1 MVDEKDG
8 LMAKGKKVNKIKIE
22 INDVDIESQEP
33 VGEPESTDANPTDPK
48 QTDPK
53 QADPKQTDANP
64 TDPKQAEPKATG
76 PKATGPKQAGPKAT
90 DANPTDP
97 NSGEDDKSFC
107 CLFKCCKKDNDDN
120 DDDEYI
126 DDDDDYC
133 ESKRKPDYI
142 TTTDD
147 LYHHINIKK
156 RRLEESKKLLEVKYA
171 HYKACNSC
179 WNISTILLS
188 SGLTLIESFKHVFL
202 SEESEGMEKDFFN
215 YSPIILG
222 SVITCTASFLK
233 FMKYQEMMEEIYIV
247 ISKCIEMIC
256 KLKNKKEEI
265 RLRTKICENYE
276 EEDDFTNNVNK
287 KIYGICPTDNTIK
300 DSLIKDYL
308 NNICIEYSQV
318 AMEVEKY
325 IDPDD
330 YRKYLKLLNKLEYH
344 KHQFAEEKRIFF
356 HEHKKRSKIKFR
368 EIDRKFKTLYCEKC
382 CCC

>member
-1 MVDEKDG
+1 MADEKDE
-8 LMAKGKKVNKIKIE
+8 LMGKGKKVNKIKIE

-33 VGEPESTDANPTDPK
+33 VGEPESTDANPIDPK
-48 QTDPK
+48 ATDPK
-53 QADPKQTDANP
+53 QAD
-64 TDPKQAEPKATG
+64 PKATG
-76 PKATGPKQAGPKAT
+76 PKATGPKQT

-265 RLRTKICENYE
+265 RLRTKMCENFE
-276 EEDDFTNNVNK
+276 EEDENGK
-287 KIYGICPTDNTIK
+287 KQTCEVCPTDNTIK

-368 EIDRKFKTLYCEKC
+368 EIERKFKTLYCEKC